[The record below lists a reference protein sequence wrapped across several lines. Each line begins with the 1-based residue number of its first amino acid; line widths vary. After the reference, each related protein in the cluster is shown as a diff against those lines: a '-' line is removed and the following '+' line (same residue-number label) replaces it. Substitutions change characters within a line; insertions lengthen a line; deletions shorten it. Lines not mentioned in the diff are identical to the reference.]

1 MVEEMINLSSVKKA
15 YFIGIKGVGMTAL
28 AQVLKGYGIE
38 VLGSDKEEKFFTD
51 EVLEKIKVK
60 VIEKFNSANIPDD
73 IDLVVVSAAYYN
85 ESDKDQS
92 LNVEVEEAIKRNLPI
107 LTYAQVLGMIFDQK
121 YGIAI
126 SGTHGKSTTTAMLG
140 VILEQAGLDPT
151 VIVGTR
157 VLEWQSNARVGKSKY
172 LVAEADEYRDSFS
185 YYSPRILVITSLE
198 YDHPDFFKTF
208 DDYKN
213 VFREMVKKIPQDG
226 FIIAN
231 TQDKVVLEIIKQ
243 ARCPVIEYGPL
254 DIELRF
260 PGEHNQLNASAALEV
275 GLKLGLEREQ
285 IKKSLANFKGTSRR
299 FEIKGEKDG
308 ILFID
313 DYAHHPTEVKAT
325 LKAAKGFYPNKKI
338 WAIFQPH
345 TFTRTQA
352 LLDDFGRAFNY
363 ADFVIVLDIYGSSR
377 EKIGKVHAKDLVKE
391 IKKHKKDGVRY
402 IATIEQADKYLKE
415 YVKKNQV
422 VLTMGAG
429 DVWRLSTID

>member
-1 MVEEMINLSSVKKA
+1 MINLSSVKKA

-38 VLGSDKEEKFFTD
+38 VLGSDKKEKFFTD
-51 EVLEKIKVK
+51 EVLKKIKIE
-60 VIEKFNSANIPDD
+60 VIEKFDPGNIPSDV
-73 IDLVVVSAAYYN
+73 DLIVVSVAYYN
-85 ESDKDQS
+85 EFDKDQS
-92 LNVEVEEAIKRNLPI
+92 LNVEVEEAIKKNLPI

-121 YGIAI
+121 YGIAV

-140 VILEQAGLDPT
+140 VVLEQAGLDPT

-185 YYSPRILVITSLE
+185 YYSPKVLVLTSVE

-208 DDYKN
+208 DDYRN
-213 VFREMVKKIPQDG
+213 VFKEMIKKIPQDG
-226 FIIAN
+226 FIVAN
-231 TQDKVVLEIIKQ
+231 AQDKIVLELVKQ
-243 ARCPVIEYGPL
+243 AQCPVVEYGPL
-254 DIELRF
+254 DIELKS

-275 GLKLGLEREQ
+275 GLKLGLKREQ
-285 IKKSLANFKGTSRR
+285 IEKSLSNFKGTSRR

-325 LKAAKGFYPNKKI
+325 LKAAKELYPNKKI

-352 LLDDFGRAFNY
+352 LLDDFGRAFIR
-363 ADFVIVLDIYGSSR
+363 ADSVIILDIYGSSR

-391 IKKHKKDGVRY
+391 IKKHKKDEVRY
-402 IATIEQADKYLKE
+402 IATIKQAEKYLKE
-415 YVKKNQV
+415 HVGANQV
-422 VLTMGAG
+422 ILTMGAG